1 MQIKIVIGTIAF
13 MMTMMVFGYAALREP
28 ARLEQFTAAAE
39 GRSIEEGAEI
49 FANNC
54 ATCHGADGTA
64 QSCFDAAG
72 NQITCQ
78 GLPLNSNGLL
88 CGDVSA
94 SMLAQGWD
102 GTKHDFVLRTV
113 AAGRGPVMPTWA
125 EEFGGPFR
133 PDQVQNVT
141 NFVLNWETEELC
153 SQPVVTFPW
162 AETVEEF
169 LAEQVEAEGDAA
181 NGEQLFAGT
190 YGCIACHG
198 NPQDEAAQPPTVG
211 PSLANIAEE
220 GATRV
225 EGESAAQY
233 VYHSIL
239 YPSDFIAPDC
249 PSGPCAGPPSVM
261 PNTFAASMGNN
272 PQDMAD
278 ILAYLL
284 GE

>member
-13 MMTMMVFGYAALREP
+13 MMSMMVFGFAALREP
-28 ARLEQFTAAAE
+28 ARLERWTGAAD
-39 GRSIEEGAEI
+39 GRSVEEGAEI
-49 FANNC
+49 YASNC

-64 QSCFDAAG
+64 QACFDAAG
-72 NQITCQ
+72 NSIPCQ

-88 CGDVSA
+88 CGDESA
-94 SMLAQGWD
+94 SMAAQGWD

-113 AAGRGPVMPTWA
+113 AAGRGAIMPTWLDQ
-125 EEFGGPFR
+125 FGGPLR

-141 NFVLNWETEELC
+141 NFVLNWENEELC
-153 SQPVVTFPW
+153 SQPVITFPW

-169 LAEQVEAEGDAA
+169 LAEQVDAEGDAA
-181 NGEQLFAGT
+181 NGETLFAST
-190 YGCIACHG
+190 YGCAACHG
-198 NPQDEAAQPPTVG
+198 NPKDEAAQPATVG
-211 PSLANIAEE
+211 PSLANIAED

-239 YPSDFIAPDC
+239 YPNDVIAPDC
-249 PSGPCAGPPSVM
+249 PNGPCTEPSAM
-261 PNTFAASMGNN
+261 PNTFAVSMGNN